1 MPEDK
6 QLAVKSLLLPLATIT
21 MLIANANVAEIVSS
35 FTIEKT
41 NSGEQW
47 LLGHTH
53 WRGSRIPVISL
64 DILAGEE
71 IDIDTAK
78 VSYVVFYTIDESN
91 KYQYYAVL
99 MHGIPKFEFA
109 SKDNIEELEDAPK
122 NEYFVKN
129 LLIAGRPVSVPNLN
143 KIESILS

>member
-1 MPEDK
+1 MAENK
-6 QLAVKSLLLPLATIT
+6 QLVVKSLLLPLATTT
-21 MLIANANVAEIVSS
+21 MLIANANVAEIISG
-35 FTIEKT
+35 FTIEKIDT
-41 NSGEQW
+41 DEQW
-47 LLGHTH
+47 LLGHTR
-53 WRGSRIPVISL
+53 WRGSLIPVISL

-78 VSYVVFYTIDESN
+78 VSYVVFYMIDESN
-91 KYQYYAVL
+91 KHQYYAVL

-109 SKDNIEELEDAPK
+109 SKDNIEELEGTPK

-129 LLIAGRPVSVPNLN
+129 LLIAGKPVSVPNLN